1 MNEFLLIGA
10 ELSGQQVRQVIIGQI
25 DNVIDLIDN
34 SETGFDETIH
44 AIRKSIKRIR
54 AILRMIRFPMGKKL
68 YDREN
73 LFFRDVNRTISAIRD
88 SKVNIDVFK
97 SIVDEFS
104 GEKDE
109 QTIHMI
115 DDHLSNQYNKL
126 KQEFDFKEKGKEQL
140 RSLLKDARRR
150 LAGPEFD
157 SIRKGQVMKGIKYTY
172 LQGKKSLAI
181 AEHDFSDRN
190 LHELRKQVKHLRY
203 QVQLIRFIWDPY
215 FAFLDKSIEVV
226 SDGLGYDHDLVEI
239 KAKLSAFNNDNITGK
254 FINDLLIFIEEKQQK
269 IRKSIWSDIQKIYSE
284 NPEFFSR
291 RINRYRKI
299 FRKSN

>member
-1 MNEFLLIGA
+1 
-10 ELSGQQVRQVIIGQI
+10 
-25 DNVIDLIDN
+25 
-34 SETGFDETIH
+34 
-44 AIRKSIKRIR
+44 
-54 AILRMIRFPMGKKL
+54 MISRR
-68 YDREN
+68 REKN
-73 LFFRDVNRTISAIRD
+73 NY
-88 SKVNIDVFK
+88 
-97 SIVDEFS
+97 E
-104 GEKDE
+104 
-109 QTIHMI
+109 
-115 DDHLSNQYNKL
+115 
-126 KQEFDFKEKGKEQL
+126 
-140 RSLLKDARRR
+140 SLLKDARRR